1 MPGKETKRMNDDD
14 IQKVVNAQLRSAT
27 GWDEDEITKVREQAL
42 DYYFMRPRGDE
53 VTGRSNVISGDLSAM
68 VDAVL
73 SQMLSAFETD
83 NLVDFEADSAEDED
97 QAQLESDTVN
107 HFVMK
112 ANNGYMAFL
121 EAIKDALLERNG
133 VIKVWVDERTTTETK
148 EYTDVDPVAFVTL
161 TEAPGKQID
170 VLEYDDEKQ
179 TLKLKETTIDRNLI
193 VESIPLENF
202 LYTENWK
209 SLDLQSIPFCAERKV
224 DSRSTL
230 IEMGFDKEKVNALTT
245 RHETRQATANRNPKK
260 IESDPHEAPDKSQD
274 QIEYFECYML
284 IDTDGDGISERRR
297 LVISDTT
304 LLDNIETP
312 MVSYAAGAILINPHR
327 FLGVSL
333 HDKLKQTQDINTGL
347 NRALLDNANATN
359 KSRLIVRDGKVNAD
373 DLEDGRVNG
382 RIRVKNSHQGALN
395 EAVAPLLVPDI
406 SAGILA
412 NIEHQ
417 KRSRAELGG
426 AALDLATANA
436 QLGSDQIGSQGLD
449 RAYSVMEQLAAM
461 MTKII
466 ARTLIRSVYLLT
478 HETLRQF
485 FNEPVDIRRS
495 AGWDQPVP
503 STWKRR
509 NILTVKPGM
518 SVGERARQVAT
529 LGSILDK
536 QLALSDQ
543 GLDDVLVNI
552 NGFYAALMD
561 WARAAEVAQPEQYFI
576 DPTSDSSKAALKQKQ
591 AEQKQKQQSQAT
603 LIDQA
608 LGLERLRTAFEKYKQ
623 DTDLQFK
630 YWKENLSSEVEE
642 AKIVGDATT
651 KLQAARTQPKR
662 IETIGKTDNQATE
675 DQTSGGAA

>member
-1 MPGKETKRMNDDD
+1 MAEKKSELMDDD
-14 IQKVVNAQLRSAT
+14 EIQKVVNAQLRVAT

-53 VTGRSNVISGDLSAM
+53 VTGRAEVISGDLSAM

-73 SQMLSAFETD
+73 SQMLEAFETD
-83 NLVDFEADSAEDED
+83 NLVEFAPDGEDDED

-107 HFVMK
+107 HFVMQ

-133 VIKVWVDERTTTETK
+133 IIKVWVDERTVTETR
-148 EYTDVDPVAFVTL
+148 EHTDVDPVAFKVL
-161 TEAPGKQID
+161 TDVPGKSID
-170 VLEYDDEKQ
+170 VLEYDVEKQ
-179 TLKLKETTIDRNLI
+179 TLKLRETTIVRKLI
-193 VESIPLENF
+193 VESIALENF

-209 SLDLQSIPFCAERKV
+209 TLELQGIPFCAERKV
-224 DSRSTL
+224 DSRSAL
-230 IEMGFDKEKVNALTT
+230 IEMGFDETKVNALAT
-245 RHETRQATANRNPKK
+245 RHETKQSTAVRNPKK

-284 IDTDGDGISERRR
+284 IDTDGDGLSERRR
-297 LVISDTT
+297 FVISDTT

-312 MVSYAAGAILINPHR
+312 MVAYAAGAILINPHR

-333 HDKLKQTQDINTGL
+333 FDKLKQIQDKNTGFE
-347 NRALLDNANATN
+347 RALLDNANATN
-359 KSRLIVRDGKVNAD
+359 KSRLLVRDGKVNAD

-382 RIRVKNSHQGALN
+382 RIRIKNSHQGPLD
-395 EAVAPLLVPDI
+395 EAVSALLVPDI
-406 SAGILA
+406 SQGILL
-412 NIEHQ
+412 NIEAQ
-417 KRSRAELGG
+417 KRNRAELGG

-466 ARTLIRSVYLLT
+466 ARTLIRNVYLLT
-478 HETLRQF
+478 HQTLRQF
-485 FNEPVDIRRS
+485 FNEPVNIKQTARW
-495 AGWDQPVP
+495 ATPTP
-503 STWKRR
+503 SEWQERT
-509 NILTVKPGM
+509 ILTVKPGM
-518 SVGERARQVAT
+518 SVGERARLVAS

-536 QLALSDQ
+536 QLTLSEQ
-543 GLDDVLVNI
+543 GLDDVIVNI

-561 WARAAEVAQPEQYFI
+561 WARAADVSNPQQYFL
-576 DPTSDSSKAALKQKQ
+576 DPNSDSSKQALKSKQ
-591 AEQKQKQQSQAT
+591 AQQKKQQENQAT

-630 YWKENLSSEVEE
+630 YWDANLDSEVEE

-651 KLQAARTQPKR
+651 KLQAARMRPER
-662 IETIGKTDNQATE
+662 IGKNGTTDDETNE
-675 DQTSGGAA
+675 DQASEGSA

>member
-1 MPGKETKRMNDDD
+1 MTETKKMNDDD
-14 IQKVVNAQLRSAT
+14 IQKAVNTQLRVAT
-27 GWDEDEITKVREQAL
+27 GWDEDEVTKIRKQAL

-73 SQMLSAFETD
+73 SQMLDAFESD
-83 NLVDFEADSAEDED
+83 NLVEFSADSAADED

-112 ANNGYMAFL
+112 VNNGYMAFL

-133 VIKVWVDERTTTETK
+133 IIKVWVDERTTTETQ
-148 EYTDVDPVAFVTL
+148 EYTDVDPVAFASKTQV
-161 TEAPGKQID
+161 PGKTID
-170 VLEYDDEKQ
+170 VIEYNPDKE
-179 TLKLKETTIDRNLI
+179 TLKLKETTIDRSLI

-209 SLDLQSIPFCAERKV
+209 SLDLQGIPFCAERKI
-224 DSRSTL
+224 DSRSAL
-230 IEMGFDKEKVNALTT
+230 IEMGFDKTKVEALTA
-245 RHETRQATANRNPKK
+245 RHETKQSSANRNPKN
-260 IESDPHEAPDKSQD
+260 IESDPHAAPDKSQD

-297 LVISDTT
+297 FVVSDTT
-304 LLDNIETP
+304 LLDNIEVP
-312 MVSYAAGAILINPHR
+312 MVSYAAGAIMINPHR

-347 NRALLDNANATN
+347 ERALLDNANATN

-373 DLEDGRVNG
+373 DLEDGRING

-395 EAVAPLLVPDI
+395 EAVSALVVPDI
-406 SAGILA
+406 SQGILM

-417 KRSRAELGG
+417 KRTRAELGG

-461 MTKII
+461 MTKVI

-478 HETLRQF
+478 HQTLRLF
-485 FNEPVDIRRS
+485 FNEPVNIRRS
-495 AGWDQPVP
+495 AGWDSPIP
-503 STWKRR
+503 SEWKAR

-518 SVGERARQVAT
+518 SVGERTRLIST
-529 LGSILDK
+529 LGAISDK
-536 QLALSDQ
+536 QMTLAQQ
-543 GLDDVLVNI
+543 GFDDVLVDI
-552 NGFYAALMD
+552 QGVYSAMMD
-561 WARAAEVAQPEQYFI
+561 WARAAEVANPEQYFL
-576 DPTSDSSKAALKQKQ
+576 DPSSDESKAALKKKQ
-591 AEQKQKQQSQAT
+591 AAAVKAQESQAT
-603 LIDQA
+603 LVDQA

-623 DTDLQFK
+623 DTDLQFQ
-630 YWKENLSSEVEE
+630 YWDANLSSEVEE
-642 AKIVGDATT
+642 AKIVGDAST
-651 KLQAARTQPKR
+651 KLEAARIKPAKVGN
-662 IETIGKTDNQATE
+662 GKADKQADA
-675 DQTSGGAA
+675 DQSGEGAA